1 MTSTGSLNQLKRKW
15 QFACFLMK
23 TQAYDTPVML
33 ALKYFIRTF
42 VLASK
47 SPKDIFLASLR
58 FSTS

>member
-15 QFACFLMK
+15 QFASFLM
-23 TQAYDTPVML
+23 QTPVML
-33 ALKYFIRTF
+33 TLKYFIRTF

-58 FSTS
+58 FSIS